1 MIGLP
6 FRLTVGLQAGLQVA
20 CVALLSVAASSFAQT
35 PVPQFSGMVW
45 ERHGD
50 WHINGSSNSVR
61 LGEAVPP
68 GSLLT
73 GGVSDSTHSLVILMP
88 DGQHLLCECFDAQT
102 CNQGFRAP
110 SITPPPAP
118 AVWNTFVA
126 VRNIL
131 LLRPATAEAAFPAE
145 TGRESLVGR
154 REVVAAIT
162 ASEEISLAPALRD
175 LPSGSYALT
184 VTRDD
189 GRDVPAAP
197 QVLDW
202 DVSRGTASLRIDGV
216 GLYRIRV
223 SDPRKTSRLDIEVL
237 AAPPAAQQREAAG
250 LTTVRKTVQQW
261 STTNPGWSLHD
272 FLRAYL
278 QSRAIALAAS

>member
-6 FRLTVGLQAGLQVA
+6 FRLTVGLQVGLQFV
-20 CVALLSVAASSFAQT
+20 CVALLSVAVPSFAQAAA
-35 PVPQFSGMVW
+35 PQFSGMVW

-61 LGEAVPP
+61 LGEAVSP

-73 GGVSDSTHSLVILMP
+73 GGASDRVHSLVILMP
-88 DGQHLLCECFDAQT
+88 DGQHLLCECFDART
-102 CNQGFRAP
+102 CNQGFRVP

-118 AVWNTFVA
+118 AVWNMFVA
-126 VRNIL
+126 VRNTL
-131 LLRPATAEAAFPAE
+131 LLRPATAEAAFPAA
-145 TGRESLVGR
+145 TGRESMAGR

-162 ASEEISLAPALRD
+162 ASGEISLAPALHD
-175 LPSGSYALT
+175 LPTGRYALA

-189 GRDVPAAP
+189 GRDVPTAP
-197 QVLDW
+197 QALDW
-202 DVSRGTASLRIDGV
+202 EAARGMASLHIGGV

-223 SDPRKTSRLDIEVL
+223 FDQRKTSRLDIEVL
-237 AAPPAAQQREAAG
+237 VAPPAAQEKEAAG
-250 LTTVRKTVQQW
+250 LTTVRKTVLQW
-261 STTNPGWSLHD
+261 STTQPGWSLHD

-278 QSRAIALAAS
+278 QSRGMALAAG